1 MTSFRSIDPPS
12 LGPRAPRAPRP
23 PQCTRS
29 LKSHFESVPSS
40 RKLNLSTDNVAFNES
55 GRGARGPS
63 KSGSSIDGLSRCF
76 RNCFR
81 KEEEVTL
88 MSFSFFLFTF
98 YETTHAGNAA
108 SHAAGC
114 TRLL

>member
-1 MTSFRSIDPPS
+1 MTSFRSIDPPL
-12 LGPRAPRAPRP
+12 LGPRAPRP

-29 LKSHFESVPSS
+29 LKSHFESIPSS

-63 KSGSSIDGLSRCF
+63 KSGSSINGLSHCF

-81 KEEEVTL
+81 KEEQMTL
-88 MSFSFFLFTF
+88 ISFPFSFFLFTF
-98 YETTHAGNAA
+98 YETAHAGNAA
-108 SHAAGC
+108 SHVVDC
-114 TRLL
+114 T